1 MTDNLTEELDLTVF
15 SFSLYNDGVAV
26 ATLDVPGQPFNTLSN
41 SLRDDFERII
51 DFCETDS
58 GVRALVIASG
68 KPNSFV
74 VGADVKLLNAI
85 ESQSEATAG
94 SRTTQRLMSRLE
106 NLHVSHDKP
115 VVAAIH
121 GPALGGGLELALA
134 CSLRVASDSS
144 ATVLGFPEVKLG
156 LLPGAGGTQ
165 RAPRLIGIANA
176 LEMILTGKNIRGQR
190 ALKMGL
196 VDEVVPEPILVETAC
211 YFALRSAD
219 GKIPRPRSGV
229 ERLADADYLQQVALE
244 ENSVG
249 QRFLFRKAREDLL
262 EKTQGNYPAPELA
275 LDAVRIGIQEGL
287 EAGFAAEADRFG
299 RLVVTP
305 ESKALRSLFFAETA
319 LKKDTGVDSDV
330 EVVPVRRIG
339 VLGGGL
345 MGAGI
350 AFVSAARA
358 EVPARI
364 KEVNGDGMRRGLRYV
379 QQAVQKDASKRRRSA
394 FLADRTMNYVTA
406 TTDWRG
412 FSGADIVVEAVFEDL
427 DLKREM
433 VLKVE
438 EYGGPR
444 TIFASNT
451 SSIPISEIA
460 SVAAHPERVVGM
472 HYFSPVEKMPLLEVV
487 TTTRTADWVTATCV
501 AAGKA
506 QGKTVI
512 VVRDGPGFYTSR
524 ILAPYMN
531 EAAWLFAEGA
541 SLDLV
546 DNALVEFGFPVGP
559 ITLLDEVG
567 IDVGA
572 KVAGVMTRAFGERM
586 AIPGAMSALLED
598 QRLGRKNGRGF
609 FVYEKGKKQGID
621 PTVYGLVGGK
631 RDRLDLPV
639 EEIQERLVLQMV
651 NEAARCL
658 EEGILRSARDG
669 DIGAVFGLGF
679 PPFLGGPFSYIDRYG
694 ARRLVGR
701 LEQLAERHG
710 ERFAPTRLLVEHAE
724 SGVAL
729 RR

>member
-1 MTDNLTEELDLTVF
+1 MSENLTEELELSVF
-15 SFSLYNDGVAV
+15 SLSVYDDGVAV
-26 ATLDVPGQPFNTLSN
+26 ATLDVPGQPFNTLSDE
-41 SLRDDFERII
+41 LKGDFEKII
-51 DFCETDS
+51 EHCETES
-58 GVRALVIASG
+58 RVRALVLASG
-68 KPNSFV
+68 KPTSFI
-74 VGADVKLLNAI
+74 VGADVKLLDVI
-85 ESQSEATAG
+85 STQSEATER
-94 SRTTQRLMSRLE
+94 SRSTQRLMSRLE
-106 NLHVSHDKP
+106 DLHLSHDKP

-121 GPALGGGLELALA
+121 GPALGGGLEVALA
-134 CSLRVASDSS
+134 CSLRVISDSN

-176 LEMILTGKNIRGQR
+176 LEMILTGKNIRARR
-190 ALKMGL
+190 ARKLGL

-211 YFALRSAD
+211 ELALRAAD
-219 GKIPRPRSGV
+219 GKLPAPKSSV

-244 ENSVG
+244 ENVVG

-262 EKTQGNYPAPELA
+262 AKTRGNYPAPELA

-287 EAGFAAEADRFG
+287 DAGHAAEADRFG
-299 RLVVTP
+299 RLVVSP
-305 ESKALRSLFFAETA
+305 ESKALRSIFFAETA
-319 LKKDTGVDSDV
+319 LKKDSGVDVDV
-330 EVVPVRRIG
+330 DVAPVKRIG

-345 MGAGI
+345 MGGGI
-350 AFVSAARA
+350 AFVSATRAR
-358 EVPARI
+358 VPARI
-364 KEVNGDGMRRGLRYV
+364 KEVNASGMRRGLRYV
-379 QQAVQKDASKRRRSA
+379 ERAVAKDAAKKRMSA
-394 FLADRTMNYVTA
+394 FDTDRTLSYVRA
-406 TTDWRG
+406 TTEWSG
-412 FSGADIVVEAVFEDL
+412 FTGTDIVIEAVYEDL
-427 DLKREM
+427 ELKQEM
-433 VLKVE
+433 LRQVE
-438 EYGGPR
+438 KHGGPK

-451 SSIPISEIA
+451 SSIPISDIA
-460 SVAAHPERVVGM
+460 AAGAHPERVVGM

-487 TTTRTADWVTATCV
+487 TTAQTADWVTATSV

-541 SLDLV
+541 SLELV
-546 DNALVEFGFPVGP
+546 DSALVDFGFPVGP

-572 KVAGVMTRAFGERM
+572 KVAGVMTQAFGERM
-586 AIPGAMSALLED
+586 AVPGAMSALLED
-598 QRLGRKNGRGF
+598 QRFGRKNGRGF
-609 FVYEKGKKQGID
+609 FRYEKGKKEGID
-621 PTVYGLVGGK
+621 PSVYGLIGGK
-631 RDRLDLPV
+631 RARVDLPV

-694 ARRLVGR
+694 AGRLVGR

-710 ERFAPTRLLVEHAE
+710 ERFAPTQLLLDHAE
-724 SGVAL
+724 SNKAF
-729 RR
+729 RA